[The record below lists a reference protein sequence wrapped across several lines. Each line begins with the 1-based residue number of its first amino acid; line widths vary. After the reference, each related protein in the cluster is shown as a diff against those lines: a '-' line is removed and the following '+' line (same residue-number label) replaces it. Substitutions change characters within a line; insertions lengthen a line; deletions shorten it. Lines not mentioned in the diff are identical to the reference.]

1 MPHKLMTQTL
11 HTVCI
16 CICICIFLE
25 YNTWIVYDK
34 NAIGEGDSDGDSD
47 GDCDGDG
54 DSDGEGW
61 LQI

>member
-1 MPHKLMTQTL
+1 MTQTL
-11 HTVCI
+11 HTVCTCM

-47 GDCDGDG
+47 GDG
-54 DSDGEGW
+54 DSNGEGW